1 MAIIISH
8 FDYFLSIGRFTKQK
22 NYPYLINEFEK
33 FSKNFTEIK
42 LLIIGEGEKK
52 NKLKKIIKQK
62 NLNNRILLLNKTENV
77 FQYMKNCRVETE
89 VA

>member
-1 MAIIISH
+1 MN

-42 LLIIGEGEKK
+42 LLIIGEGEEK

-62 NLNNRILLLNKTENV
+62 NLNNKILLLNITEKCISI
-77 FQYMKNCRVETE
+77 YEKC
-89 VA
+89 